1 MCSSICTCME
11 FILWAAQLSSPKI
24 PSIPFETRDL
34 QFLGFLYPLMRDWVI
49 TQCHK
54 QWLRVRTE
62 PKESSHVQAL
72 KAGQRPRPRDLRR
85 ISWSEWHNSS
95 FPCAQQ
101 EGCRQLNKSSR
112 GICISVYPHKG
123 NSWVLPFISFFISS
137 AWISLAFLHIH
148 RRIQIVFQA
157 VVNCDYYYFLM

>member
-85 ISWSEWHNSS
+85 IFGQSGTTLPSPVLSRKAADSWTSLLEAS
-95 FPCAQQ
+95 A
-101 EGCRQLNKSSR
+101 SR
-112 GICISVYPHKG
+112 
-123 NSWVLPFISFFISS
+123 FILTKVTHEFCHLFLF
-137 AWISLAFLHIH
+137 SLALPEFLWLFCTFIEGFKLSFKLWLTVT
-148 RRIQIVFQA
+148 IIIF
-157 VVNCDYYYFLM
+157 